1 MSETTTMQVILNIA
15 TLLGGITAVWFLYE
29 KRLIIFG
36 WFRISFIKSINP
48 LSLPD
53 EEFTFLFEKARL
65 LQDGPYLP
73 VSVNEERLCKSLVNL
88 KVLKAASS
96 NMYKLSC
103 LGKKMLP
110 EKVALKK

>member
-1 MSETTTMQVILNIA
+1 MSDITPVQVILNIA

-36 WFRISFIKSINP
+36 WVRISFIKSINP

-53 EEFTFLFEKARL
+53 EEFTFVFENISL
-65 LQDGPYLP
+65 LQNGSYLP
-73 VSVNEERLCKSLVNL
+73 ISINEERLCKSLVNL
-88 KVLKAASS
+88 KILKAASG
-96 NMYKLSC
+96 NMYKLSY

-110 EKVALKK
+110 EKGA